1 MGVTC
6 GAKKTALIRRFVVVV
21 DVQVGKK
28 FTDKVKSRVG
38 LSRSCLGL
46 TLVLVLALQSSGE

>member
-46 TLVLVLALQSSGE
+46 TLVLALQSSGE